1 MTLILPHFYRVYV
14 ASDCRSMV
22 YVVTRVYTGE
32 PARYTKGVLTI
43 AVRSLFENGAT
54 ADFEEGEASA
64 KRGMEQVHYRDC
76 ADQCEDFFSNVV
88 PIALQGFNRLR
99 MGSEAKRNGPGEWKR
114 NGVPWYGATFAVGFS
129 RSGIVG

>member
-1 MTLILPHFYRVYV
+1 
-14 ASDCRSMV
+14 MV

-88 PIALQGFNRLR
+88 PIALQGFKRLR